1 MERRLLNPKIDFVF
15 KKIFGS
21 EKHPGVLISFLNAVL
36 KPKNNITDVEIKNT
50 DIDKSYIEDKFSRL
64 DVKAVT
70 SKNEIIKKH
79 YVKKNKNKGT
89 ADNPIN
95 YKIGMPVIE
104 KLYYKYKGKRYMAI
118 KSGIPTSVSKVF
130 FVEF

>member
-1 MERRLLNPKIDFVF
+1 MTRNEAKALRNTVIQGKMAEVCGGIV
-15 KKIFGS
+15 KKKEQSDKYGYD
-21 EKHPGVLISFLNAVL
+21 L
-36 KPKNNITDVEIKNT
+36 
-50 DIDKSYIEDKFSRL
+50 DIYYIG
-64 DVKAVT
+64 
-70 SKNEIIKKH
+70 NEIIKKH

-118 KSGIPTSVSKVF
+118 KSGFPTSVSKDF

>member
-1 MERRLLNPKIDFVF
+1 MTRNEAKALRNTVIQGKMAEVCGGIV
-15 KKIFGS
+15 KKKEQS
-21 EKHPGVLISFLNAVL
+21 
-36 KPKNNITDVEIKNT
+36 
-50 DIDKSYIEDKFSRL
+50 DKVGYDLDTYYIG
-64 DVKAVT
+64 
-70 SKNEIIKKH
+70 NEIIKKH
-79 YVKKNKNKGT
+79 YVKKNKKKGT

>member
-1 MERRLLNPKIDFVF
+1 MTRNEAKALRNTVIQGKMAEVCGGIV
-15 KKIFGS
+15 KKKEHS
-21 EKHPGVLISFLNAVL
+21 
-36 KPKNNITDVEIKNT
+36 
-50 DIDKSYIEDKFSRL
+50 DKVGYDLDTYYIG
-64 DVKAVT
+64 
-70 SKNEIIKKH
+70 NEIIKKH

-118 KSGIPTSVSKVF
+118 KSGIPTSVSKDF

>member
-1 MERRLLNPKIDFVF
+1 MTRNEAKALRKTVIQGKMAEACGGIV
-15 KKIFGS
+15 KKKEQS
-21 EKHPGVLISFLNAVL
+21 
-36 KPKNNITDVEIKNT
+36 
-50 DIDKSYIEDKFSRL
+50 DKYGYDLDTYYIG
-64 DVKAVT
+64 
-70 SKNEIIKKH
+70 NEIIKKH

-118 KSGIPTSVSKVF
+118 KSGIPTSVSKDF

>member
-1 MERRLLNPKIDFVF
+1 MTRNEAKALRNTVIQGKMAELCGGIV
-15 KKIFGS
+15 KKKEQS
-21 EKHPGVLISFLNAVL
+21 
-36 KPKNNITDVEIKNT
+36 
-50 DIDKSYIEDKFSRL
+50 DKYGYDLDTYYIG
-64 DVKAVT
+64 
-70 SKNEIIKKH
+70 NEIIKKH

-130 FVEF
+130 FVEI

>member
-1 MERRLLNPKIDFVF
+1 MTLNEAKALRNTVIQGKMAELCGGIV
-15 KKIFGS
+15 KKKEQS
-21 EKHPGVLISFLNAVL
+21 
-36 KPKNNITDVEIKNT
+36 
-50 DIDKSYIEDKFSRL
+50 DKYGYDLDTYYIG
-64 DVKAVT
+64 
-70 SKNEIIKKH
+70 NEIIKKH

>member
-1 MERRLLNPKIDFVF
+1 MTRNEAKALRNTVIQGKMAEVCGGIV
-15 KKIFGS
+15 KKKEQS
-21 EKHPGVLISFLNAVL
+21 
-36 KPKNNITDVEIKNT
+36 
-50 DIDKSYIEDKFSRL
+50 DKYGYDLDTYYIG
-64 DVKAVT
+64 
-70 SKNEIIKKH
+70 NEIIKKH

-95 YKIGMPVIE
+95 YKIGMTVIE

>member
-1 MERRLLNPKIDFVF
+1 MTRNEEKALRNTLIQGKMAELCGGIV
-15 KKIFGS
+15 KKKEQS
-21 EKHPGVLISFLNAVL
+21 
-36 KPKNNITDVEIKNT
+36 
-50 DIDKSYIEDKFSRL
+50 DKYGYDLDTYYIG
-64 DVKAVT
+64 
-70 SKNEIIKKH
+70 NEIIKKH

>member
-1 MERRLLNPKIDFVF
+1 MTRNEAKALRNTVIQGKMAEICGGIV
-15 KKIFGS
+15 KKKEQS
-21 EKHPGVLISFLNAVL
+21 
-36 KPKNNITDVEIKNT
+36 
-50 DIDKSYIEDKFSRL
+50 DKVGYDLDTYYIG
-64 DVKAVT
+64 
-70 SKNEIIKKH
+70 NEIIKKH
-79 YVKKNKNKGT
+79 YIKKNKHKGT

-118 KSGIPTSVSKVF
+118 KSGIPISVSKDF

>member
-1 MERRLLNPKIDFVF
+1 MTRNEAKALRNTVIQGKMAELCGGIV
-15 KKIFGS
+15 KKK
-21 EKHPGVLISFLNAVL
+21 EKS
-36 KPKNNITDVEIKNT
+36 
-50 DIDKSYIEDKFSRL
+50 DKYGYDLDTYYIG
-64 DVKAVT
+64 
-70 SKNEIIKKH
+70 NEIIKKH

-118 KSGIPTSVSKVF
+118 KSGFPTIVSKDF

>member
-1 MERRLLNPKIDFVF
+1 MTRNEAKALRNTVIQGKM
-15 KKIFGS
+15 
-21 EKHPGVLISFLNAVL
+21 A
-36 KPKNNITDVEIKNT
+36 EICGG
-50 DIDKSYIEDKFSRL
+50 I
-64 DVKAVT
+64 
-70 SKNEIIKKH
+70 
-79 YVKKNKNKGT
+79 VKKNKNKGT

>member
-1 MERRLLNPKIDFVF
+1 MTRNEAKALRNTVIQGKMAEICGGIV
-15 KKIFGS
+15 KKKEQS
-21 EKHPGVLISFLNAVL
+21 
-36 KPKNNITDVEIKNT
+36 
-50 DIDKSYIEDKFSRL
+50 DKDGYDLDTYYIG
-64 DVKAVT
+64 
-70 SKNEIIKKH
+70 NEIIKKH

-95 YKIGMPVIE
+95 YKIGMLVIE

-118 KSGIPTSVSKVF
+118 KSGIPTSVSKDF

>member
-1 MERRLLNPKIDFVF
+1 MTRNEAKALRNTVIQGKMAEVCGGIV
-15 KKIFGS
+15 KKKEQSDKYGYD
-21 EKHPGVLISFLNAVL
+21 L
-36 KPKNNITDVEIKNT
+36 
-50 DIDKSYIEDKFSRL
+50 DIYYIG
-64 DVKAVT
+64 
-70 SKNEIIKKH
+70 NEIIKKH

>member
-1 MERRLLNPKIDFVF
+1 MTRNEAKALRNTVIQGKMAELCGGIV
-15 KKIFGS
+15 KKKEQS
-21 EKHPGVLISFLNAVL
+21 
-36 KPKNNITDVEIKNT
+36 
-50 DIDKSYIEDKFSRL
+50 DKYGYDLDTYYIG
-64 DVKAVT
+64 
-70 SKNEIIKKH
+70 NEIIKKH
-79 YVKKNKNKGT
+79 YVKKKKNKGT

-118 KSGIPTSVSKVF
+118 KSGIPTSLSKDF

>member
-1 MERRLLNPKIDFVF
+1 MTRNEAKALRNTVIQGKMAEVCGGIV
-15 KKIFGS
+15 KKKEQSDKYGYD
-21 EKHPGVLISFLNAVL
+21 L
-36 KPKNNITDVEIKNT
+36 
-50 DIDKSYIEDKFSRL
+50 DIYYIG
-64 DVKAVT
+64 
-70 SKNEIIKKH
+70 NEIIKKH

-118 KSGIPTSVSKVF
+118 KSGITRSLSKDF

>member
-1 MERRLLNPKIDFVF
+1 MTRNEAKALRNTVIQGKMAELCGGIV
-15 KKIFGS
+15 KKKEQS
-21 EKHPGVLISFLNAVL
+21 
-36 KPKNNITDVEIKNT
+36 
-50 DIDKSYIEDKFSRL
+50 DKYGYDLDTYYIGK
-64 DVKAVT
+64 
-70 SKNEIIKKH
+70 EIIKKH

-118 KSGIPTSVSKVF
+118 KSGIPTSVSKDF

>member
-1 MERRLLNPKIDFVF
+1 MTRNEAKALRNTLIQGKMAEICGGIV
-15 KKIFGS
+15 KKKEQS
-21 EKHPGVLISFLNAVL
+21 
-36 KPKNNITDVEIKNT
+36 
-50 DIDKSYIEDKFSRL
+50 DKYGYDLDTYYIG
-64 DVKAVT
+64 
-70 SKNEIIKKH
+70 NEIIKKH

>member
-1 MERRLLNPKIDFVF
+1 MTRNEAKALRNTVIQGKMAEVCGGIV
-15 KKIFGS
+15 KKKEQSDKYGYD
-21 EKHPGVLISFLNAVL
+21 L
-36 KPKNNITDVEIKNT
+36 
-50 DIDKSYIEDKFSRL
+50 DIYYIG
-64 DVKAVT
+64 
-70 SKNEIIKKH
+70 NEIIKKH
-79 YVKKNKNKGT
+79 YVKKNKKKGT

-118 KSGIPTSVSKVF
+118 KSGIPTSVSKDF

>member
-1 MERRLLNPKIDFVF
+1 MTRNEAKALRNTVIQGKMAELCGGIVKKEEQSDKVGYDLN
-15 KKIFGS
+15 
-21 EKHPGVLISFLNAVL
+21 
-36 KPKNNITDVEIKNT
+36 TY
-50 DIDKSYIEDKFSRL
+50 YIG
-64 DVKAVT
+64 
-70 SKNEIIKKH
+70 NEIIKKH

>member
-1 MERRLLNPKIDFVF
+1 MTRNEAKALRNTVIQGKMAELCGGIV
-15 KKIFGS
+15 KKKEQS
-21 EKHPGVLISFLNAVL
+21 DKHGYDL
-36 KPKNNITDVEIKNT
+36 
-50 DIDKSYIEDKFSRL
+50 DIYYIG
-64 DVKAVT
+64 
-70 SKNEIIKKH
+70 NEIIKKH

-104 KLYYKYKGKRYMAI
+104 KLYYKYKGKRYRAI
-118 KSGIPTSVSKVF
+118 KSGIPTSVSKDF

>member
-1 MERRLLNPKIDFVF
+1 MTRNEAKALRNTVIQGKMAEVCGGIV
-15 KKIFGS
+15 KKKEQS
-21 EKHPGVLISFLNAVL
+21 
-36 KPKNNITDVEIKNT
+36 
-50 DIDKSYIEDKFSRL
+50 DKYGYDLDTYYIG
-64 DVKAVT
+64 
-70 SKNEIIKKH
+70 NEIIKKH
-79 YVKKNKNKGT
+79 YVKKNKNKGS

-118 KSGIPTSVSKVF
+118 KSCFPTSVSKDF

>member
-1 MERRLLNPKIDFVF
+1 MTRNEAKALRNTVIQGKMAEICGGIVKKKEQSDKVGYDLN
-15 KKIFGS
+15 
-21 EKHPGVLISFLNAVL
+21 
-36 KPKNNITDVEIKNT
+36 TY
-50 DIDKSYIEDKFSRL
+50 YIG
-64 DVKAVT
+64 
-70 SKNEIIKKH
+70 NEIIKKH

>member
-1 MERRLLNPKIDFVF
+1 MTRNEAKALRNTVIQGKMAEVCGGIVQ
-15 KKIFGS
+15 KKEQS
-21 EKHPGVLISFLNAVL
+21 
-36 KPKNNITDVEIKNT
+36 
-50 DIDKSYIEDKFSRL
+50 DKYGYDLDTYYIG
-64 DVKAVT
+64 
-70 SKNEIIKKH
+70 NEIIKKH

>member
-1 MERRLLNPKIDFVF
+1 MTRNEAKALRNTVIQGKMAEVCGGIV
-15 KKIFGS
+15 KKKEQSDKYGYD
-21 EKHPGVLISFLNAVL
+21 L
-36 KPKNNITDVEIKNT
+36 
-50 DIDKSYIEDKFSRL
+50 DIYYIG
-64 DVKAVT
+64 
-70 SKNEIIKKH
+70 NEIIKKH

-95 YKIGMPVIE
+95 YKRGMPVIE

-118 KSGIPTSVSKVF
+118 KSGIPTSVSKDF

>member
-1 MERRLLNPKIDFVF
+1 MTRNEAKALRNTVIQGKMAELCGGIV
-15 KKIFGS
+15 KKKEQSDKYGYD
-21 EKHPGVLISFLNAVL
+21 L
-36 KPKNNITDVEIKNT
+36 
-50 DIDKSYIEDKFSRL
+50 DIYYIG
-64 DVKAVT
+64 
-70 SKNEIIKKH
+70 NEIIKKH

>member
-1 MERRLLNPKIDFVF
+1 MTRNEAKALRNTLIQGKMAEVCGGIV
-15 KKIFGS
+15 KKKEQS
-21 EKHPGVLISFLNAVL
+21 
-36 KPKNNITDVEIKNT
+36 
-50 DIDKSYIEDKFSRL
+50 DKYGYDLDTYYIG
-64 DVKAVT
+64 
-70 SKNEIIKKH
+70 NEIIKKH

>member
-1 MERRLLNPKIDFVF
+1 MTRNEAKALRNTVIQGKMAEICGGIV
-15 KKIFGS
+15 KKKEQS
-21 EKHPGVLISFLNAVL
+21 
-36 KPKNNITDVEIKNT
+36 
-50 DIDKSYIEDKFSRL
+50 DKVGYDLDTYYIG
-64 DVKAVT
+64 
-70 SKNEIIKKH
+70 NEIIKKH

-95 YKIGMPVIE
+95 YKIGLPVIE

>member
-1 MERRLLNPKIDFVF
+1 MTRNEAKALRNTVIQGKMAELCGGIV
-15 KKIFGS
+15 KKKEQS
-21 EKHPGVLISFLNAVL
+21 
-36 KPKNNITDVEIKNT
+36 
-50 DIDKSYIEDKFSRL
+50 DKDGYDLDTYYIG
-64 DVKAVT
+64 
-70 SKNEIIKKH
+70 NEIIKKH
-79 YVKKNKNKGT
+79 YTKKNKNKGT

>member
-1 MERRLLNPKIDFVF
+1 MTRNEGKALRNTLIQGKMAELCGGIV
-15 KKIFGS
+15 KKKEQS
-21 EKHPGVLISFLNAVL
+21 
-36 KPKNNITDVEIKNT
+36 
-50 DIDKSYIEDKFSRL
+50 DKYGYDLDTYYIG
-64 DVKAVT
+64 
-70 SKNEIIKKH
+70 NEIIKKH

>member
-1 MERRLLNPKIDFVF
+1 MTRNEAKALRNTVIQGKMAEVCGGIV
-15 KKIFGS
+15 KKKEQYDKYGYD
-21 EKHPGVLISFLNAVL
+21 L
-36 KPKNNITDVEIKNT
+36 
-50 DIDKSYIEDKFSRL
+50 DIYYIG
-64 DVKAVT
+64 
-70 SKNEIIKKH
+70 NEIIKKH